1 MDRILDS
8 VKDGVKDGVENK
20 DATERG
26 EQRGESKGA
35 NGDGGGGE
43 GRGGGGRGGE
53 RRNPE
58 EKVTIYTLLPRVTF
72 EIRRAEGKRA
82 VRQARADLEDALLH
96 GRLKGESD
104 HPHTAHS
111 IVLH

>member
-1 MDRILDS
+1 M
-8 VKDGVKDGVENK
+8 
-20 DATERG
+20 
-26 EQRGESKGA
+26 
-35 NGDGGGGE
+35 
-43 GRGGGGRGGE
+43 
-53 RRNPE
+53 
-58 EKVTIYTLLPRVTF
+58 TIYTLLPRVTF

-111 IVLH
+111 IVLHKHVYVWRDMFDVSVLSTSVLPVLPSSPLLLSSSAIPRCCLSLNSP